1 MSSIHASAVCL
12 DGRGLLILGPPGSG
26 KSALALRM
34 MALGAGLIADDRVLL
49 HPDAGRLV
57 AACPAPLAGL
67 IEARG
72 VGILRADPAGPA
84 PVALAVDL
92 GRAEPKRLPPFRNT
106 VLYGIP
112 VPLVLGPLRP
122 HLCEALRQML
132 LSGRAA

>member
-1 MSSIHASAVCL
+1 MSSLHASAVCL
-12 DGRGLLILGPPGSG
+12 GGRALLILGPPGAG

-34 MALGAGLIADDRVLL
+34 MALGAGLIADDRVLVRR
-49 HPDAGRLV
+49 AGGHLV
-57 AACPAPLAGL
+57 AACPPPLVGL

-92 GRAEPKRLPPFRNT
+92 GQAEPDRLPPFRNT

-122 HLCEALRQML
+122 HLGEALRQML